1 MKQNYKLLLY
11 AQDADEEATWM
22 DFYLSVAMI
31 DGFYVPNLEENELP
45 SINIFVAGQFITILQ
60 QDHIMDYLS
69 KRFGNNESQDR

>member
-11 AQDADEEATWM
+11 THDENEDATWM
-22 DFYLSVAMI
+22 DFYLSVSMI
-31 DGFYVPNLEENELP
+31 DGFYVPNLEEDELP

-69 KRFGNNESQDR
+69 TRFGNNESQNR

>member
-11 AQDADEEATWM
+11 AQDADEEATWI

-31 DGFYVPNLEENELP
+31 DGFYVPNLEEDELP

-69 KRFGNNESQDR
+69 TRFGNNESQDR

>member
-31 DGFYVPNLEENELP
+31 DGFYVPNLEEDELP

-69 KRFGNNESQDR
+69 ERFGNNESKD

>member
-11 AQDADEEATWM
+11 THDENEEATWM
-22 DFYLSVAMI
+22 DFYLSVSMI
-31 DGFYVPNLEENELP
+31 DGFYVPNLEEDELP

-69 KRFGNNESQDR
+69 ERFGNNESQNR

>member
-11 AQDADEEATWM
+11 AQDALEEATWM

-31 DGFYVPNLEENELP
+31 DGFYVPNLEEGELP

-69 KRFGNNESQDR
+69 ERFGNNESKD

>member
-11 AQDADEEATWM
+11 AQDADEEATCM

-69 KRFGNNESQDR
+69 ERFGNNESQNR

>member
-45 SINIFVAGQFITILQ
+45 SINIFVAGQFIAILQ

-69 KRFGNNESQDR
+69 TRFGNNESQDR

>member
-11 AQDADEEATWM
+11 THDENEEAAWM

-69 KRFGNNESQDR
+69 TRFGNNESQDR

>member
-31 DGFYVPNLEENELP
+31 DGFYVPNLEEDELP

-69 KRFGNNESQDR
+69 TRFGNNESQDR

>member
-11 AQDADEEATWM
+11 AQDENEEATWM

>member
-31 DGFYVPNLEENELP
+31 DGLYVPNLEEDELP

-69 KRFGNNESQDR
+69 TRFGNNESKD

>member
-69 KRFGNNESQDR
+69 TRFGNNESQDR

>member
-11 AQDADEEATWM
+11 AQDENEEATWM

-45 SINIFVAGQFITILQ
+45 SINIFVAGQFIAILQ
-60 QDHIMDYLS
+60 QDHIMDYLR

>member
-11 AQDADEEATWM
+11 AQDENEEATWM

-69 KRFGNNESQDR
+69 TRFGNNESQDR